1 MIFIADVR
9 SLLCECAVDEGDS
22 LAASAGC
29 FGTEGAVSE
38 TIGDLVGNCPCNCV
52 CAVGAGSDIC
62 EVGAGCNLLIA
73 GCTEQEGDDLATSAN
88 CIRVEGGLGGTLG
101 DALLDCP
108 QDRVVVYAVLAYVGE
123 RVDGVSL
130 DLGRTG
136 CAVQE
141 GDDLCTSAAIVYAE
155 GICGLAGGYALVC
168 CPDDCIVV
176 GAGLLN
182 VLERVDNRCYVV
194 GILLAANGADAI
206 LELVAEC
213 RNNCL
218 SGENFAA
225 DGALGASGQAGLGAG
240 CCNCCN
246 FLRSVASSLDYFA
259 SLEDLAAPLAD
270 GVAGVAVFGAGCC
283 LNICKL
289 ISCGVG
295 NCRHTNKA
303 ALCNIATYRASIYTK
318 TRIFAGR
325 SNNNGCC
332 ILALCVSSS
341 NKVTLGV
348 IATFTV
354 ADIEIIT
361 SPAEFFA
368 SRCLGLNLYEV
379 MAKLIDLC
387 RRSENLP
394 VVAAVSKLD
403 ILINSCSVAVFF
415 ASCLLAIIA
424 SPSVVLYDALGGE
437 AVCIK
442 SKVLIVL
449 IICELNAAEIL
460 ITYIAVPLI
469 GHASVLY
476 AVFIHVRIVTNLG
489 ALHCISM
496 GVVQAIEVLSIDESV
511 AIGAVLCCLVA
522 KSMANLVTLDK
533 CVVIVAN
540 KIVHCIRIVALA
552 ILNVRSRGATNSQGV
567 SRLNSCFPNEL
578 IVNELAS
585 ENIAIVYVL
594 SVGYEC
600 ILILVTDVGRCKL
613 SFDSSLLSV
622 SSICRQ
628 HANCCTASNELRLTA
643 LVANSVAPAII
654 LAGGL
659 LNDSELSVDVANLC
673 DVAYSDRL
681 GCTSA
686 ANCAIANSDAR
697 LLAGSCLKNFVLK
710 GVTTVKADVFLI
722 CERCNYSIKNLAAV
736 VADLD
741 INRNQRRF

>member
-1 MIFIADVR
+1 M
-9 SLLCECAVDEGDS
+9 
-22 LAASAGC
+22 
-29 FGTEGAVSE
+29 
-38 TIGDLVGNCPCNCV
+38 
-52 CAVGAGSDIC
+52 
-62 EVGAGCNLLIA
+62 
-73 GCTEQEGDDLATSAN
+73 
-88 CIRVEGGLGGTLG
+88 
-101 DALLDCP
+101 
-108 QDRVVVYAVLAYVGE
+108 
-123 RVDGVSL
+123 
-130 DLGRTG
+130 
-136 CAVQE
+136 
-141 GDDLCTSAAIVYAE
+141 
-155 GICGLAGGYALVC
+155 
-168 CPDDCIVV
+168 
-176 GAGLLN
+176 
-182 VLERVDNRCYVV
+182 
-194 GILLAANGADAI
+194 
-206 LELVAEC
+206 
-213 RNNCL
+213 
-218 SGENFAA
+218 
-225 DGALGASGQAGLGAG
+225 
-240 CCNCCN
+240 
-246 FLRSVASSLDYFA
+246 ASSLDYFA

-283 LNICKL
+283 LNVCKL

-295 NCRHTNKA
+295 NCRYTNQVVN
-303 ALCNIATYRASIYTK
+303 CNIATYRASIYTK
-318 TRIFAGR
+318 ARILAGR

-332 ILALCVSSS
+332 ILALCKSSS

-394 VVAAVSKLD
+394 GVAAVSKLD
-403 ILINSCSVAVFF
+403 ILIDSCSVAVYF

-437 AVCIK
+437 AICIK

-469 GHASVLY
+469 GHTSVLY

-496 GVVQAIEVLSIDESV
+496 GVVQAIEVLSIDESI
-511 AIGAVLCCLVA
+511 AIGAVLSRFIA
-522 KSMANLVTLDK
+522 EAVTGFISLNKCAVLD
-533 CVVIVAN
+533 AN
-540 KIVHCIRIVALA
+540 KIVHYIRIVALA
-552 ILNVRSRGATNSQGV
+552 ILNVGSGSATNSQGV

-585 ENIAIVYVL
+585 ENIAIIYVL
-594 SVGYEC
+594 SIGYEC
-600 ILILVTDVGRCKL
+600 ILILVADVGRCEL

-628 HANCCTASNELRLTA
+628 HVNCCTASNELRLTA

-654 LAGGL
+654 IAGGL

-686 ANCAIANSDAR
+686 ANCAVANSDAR

-722 CERCNYSIKNLAAV
+722 CERCNYSRKNLAAV

-741 INRNQRRF
+741 IKAGLLLCSVVFDADFCDALVRMSAGAVCQCDSRNQRCDHENSHQHAQQSLFHFLLFTSV